1 MSGGGDTNPAANEEN
16 LLDDLLRPSFHDE
29 DEHLFGNAGNDVKN
43 EDDDDGSS
51 TKMVGPSQSFCTKS
65 PAIFFSL
72 SWILFPSGIFKTLF
86 FPLNLFFCESA
97 LEPARVFA
105 ANVVACFTFLS
116 FYLS

>member
-1 MSGGGDTNPAANEEN
+1 MPRSDDVTSNHYDNDGD
-16 LLDDLLRPSFHDE
+16 DD
-29 DEHLFGNAGNDVKN
+29 NDDDDDDD
-43 EDDDDGSS
+43 DDDDGSS

-72 SWILFPSGIFKTLF
+72 SWILFPSGIFKTFF